1 MSVSRHIGYRTAERG
16 TPLHRAAP
24 TGGALQR
31 GRGCTGGPVLLA
43 TLIIAP
49 LVAATA
55 LPASEIGALPSGKPV
70 ALLEYI
76 VDEDGI
82 GPVLRARY
90 HAEWLAGHDDI
101 DALFSDMAHLCETDA
116 LVARDAL
123 SPETGRIIVSLSGG
137 AVDFGEIAPDVPQYF
152 EVYTVQDGR
161 CIWELY

>member
-1 MSVSRHIGYRTAERG
+1 MSLSRHIGYRTAERG

-24 TGGALQR
+24 TGGALHR
-31 GRGCTGGPVLLA
+31 GRGCTGVLAWLV
-43 TLIIAP
+43 TLIAP
-49 LVAATA
+49 IVTATA
-55 LPASEIGALPSGKPV
+55 LPASEVGALPSGKPV

-90 HAEWLAGHDDI
+90 HAEWLADHDDI

-123 SPETGRIIVSLSGG
+123 SPETGRIIVSLSGD